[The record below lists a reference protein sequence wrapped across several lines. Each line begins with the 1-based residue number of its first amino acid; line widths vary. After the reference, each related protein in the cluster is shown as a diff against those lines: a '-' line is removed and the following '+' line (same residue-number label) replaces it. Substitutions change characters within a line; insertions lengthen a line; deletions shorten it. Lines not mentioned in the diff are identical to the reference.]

1 MATRGELHPLRLLS
15 RRLQKRQ
22 LDSPELLDIAGSDG
36 VLGFEQVQQRE
47 IAQQNLAE
55 EKDGLEADIAAQLL
69 VGGVGGEQLGVR
81 RFVGR

>member
-1 MATRGELHPLRLLS
+1 MAARGELHPLRLLP

-36 VLGFEQVQQRE
+36 VLRFEQVQQRE

-55 EKDGLEADIAAQLL
+55 EKDRLEADIAAQFL